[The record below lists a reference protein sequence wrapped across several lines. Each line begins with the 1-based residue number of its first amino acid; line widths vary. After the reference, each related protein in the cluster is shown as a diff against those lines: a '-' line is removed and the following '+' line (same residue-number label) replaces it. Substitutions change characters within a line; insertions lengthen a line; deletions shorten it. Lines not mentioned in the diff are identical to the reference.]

1 MELYGNQAY
10 NKDMERVILHS
21 DLNNFY
27 ASVECL
33 YNPSLRG
40 KPVAVSGDPEARHGI
55 VLAKN
60 YAAKAYG
67 VATGNPLW
75 MAKQQCPDIV
85 FVPPHYDLYMKYS
98 QIARE
103 IYSEYTDQVEP
114 YGLDECWLDVTGST
128 QLFGD
133 GRAIAD
139 KLRERIKFELGVTVS
154 VGVSFN
160 KIFAKLGSDMKKPDA
175 TTVITSDRFREIV
188 WPLSV
193 NELLYV
199 GRATHSKLKRYG
211 IKTIGELA
219 QADQNF
225 LKRLLGQNGVMLW
238 MFANGLDTSPVS
250 NIGAKSLI
258 KSIGN
263 STTTPRDLVTD
274 EDIRITLMVLCESV
288 SARMREYGFVCN
300 TVQLGVRDNELHSY
314 ERQGKLYYPNRTA
327 KALFEKS
334 FELFKR
340 NHTSGKPVRSLSVR
354 ACNLSLNENEQ
365 LSLLPEISGIQK
377 QEMLESAVDDIRSRF
392 GHFSIQNGLLLS
404 DRQLSSLNPKE
415 DHVIHPE
422 SFFK

>member
-1 MELYGNQAY
+1 
-10 NKDMERVILHS
+10 MERVILHS

-40 KPVAVSGDPEARHGI
+40 KPVAVAGDPEARHGI

-60 YAAKAYG
+60 YAAKARG

-75 MAKQQCPDIV
+75 MAKQKCPDIV

-103 IYSEYTDQVEP
+103 IYSEYTDQVES
-114 YGLDECWLDVTGST
+114 YGLDECWLDITGST
-128 QLFGD
+128 HLFGD
-133 GRAIAD
+133 GKAIAD
-139 KLRERIKFELGVTVS
+139 KLRERIKFELGVTAS
-154 VGVSFN
+154 VGVSYN

-175 TTVITSDRFREIV
+175 TTVITSSRFREVV
-188 WPLSV
+188 WLLPVSD
-193 NELLYV
+193 LLYV
-199 GRATHSKLKRYG
+199 GQATHNKLKRYG
-211 IKTIGELA
+211 IYTIGDLA
-219 QADQNF
+219 QTNQE
-225 LKRLLGQNGVMLW
+225 LLRGLLGQNGIMLW
-238 MFANGLDTSPVS
+238 LFANGLDTSPVS

-263 STTTPRDLVTD
+263 STTAPRDLVTD

-300 TVQLGVRDNELHSY
+300 TVQIGVRDHELRSY
-314 ERQGKLYYPNRTA
+314 ERQGKLSYPNRTA
-327 KALFEKS
+327 KALLQKAFG
-334 FELFKR
+334 LYKR

-354 ACNLSLNENEQ
+354 ACNLSLSENEQ
-365 LSLLPEISGIQK
+365 LSLFPEISAIQK
-377 QEMLESAVDDIRSRF
+377 QETLESTVDNIRSRF
-392 GHFSIQNGLLLS
+392 GHFSVQSGLLLS
-404 DRQLSSLNPKE
+404 DKQLSRLNPKE

-422 SFFK
+422 SFFKGIV

>member
-1 MELYGNQAY
+1 
-10 NKDMERVILHS
+10 MERVILHS

-40 KPVAVSGDPEARHGI
+40 KPVAVAGDAEARHGI

-75 MAKQQCPDIV
+75 MAKQKCPDIV

-114 YGLDECWLDVTGST
+114 YGLDECWLDVTGSIHA
-128 QLFGD
+128 FGD
-133 GRAIAD
+133 GKTVAD
-139 KLRERIKFELGVTVS
+139 QLRKRIRFELGVTAS
-154 VGVSFN
+154 VGVSYN

-175 TTVITSDRFREIV
+175 TTVITSEHFREIV

-193 NELLYV
+193 SELLYV
-199 GRATHSKLKRYG
+199 GRATHNKLKRYG
-211 IKTIGELA
+211 IKTIGDLA
-219 QADQNF
+219 QANQN
-225 LKRLLGQNGVMLW
+225 LLLRLLGQNGIMLW
-238 MFANGLDTSPVS
+238 LFANGLDTSPVS

-263 STTTPRDLVTD
+263 STTAPRDLVTD
-274 EDIRITLMVLCESV
+274 EDIRITFTVLCESV

-300 TVQLGVRDNELHSY
+300 TVQIGVRDNELHSY
-314 ERQGKLYYPNRTA
+314 ERQGKLPHPNRTA
-327 KALFEKS
+327 KTLLQKAV
-334 FELFKR
+334 ELYKR

-354 ACNLSLNENEQ
+354 ACNLSLSENEQ
-365 LSLLPEISGIQK
+365 LSLLPEISAVQK
-377 QEMLESAVDDIRSRF
+377 QETLESTIDTIRSRF

-404 DRQLSSLNPKE
+404 DQQLSRLNPKE
-415 DHVIHPE
+415 DHIIHPE
-422 SFFK
+422 SFFKS

>member
-1 MELYGNQAY
+1 
-10 NKDMERVILHS
+10 MERIILHS

-40 KPVAVSGDPEARHGI
+40 KPVAVAGDPEARHGI

-60 YAAKAYG
+60 YAAKAFG

-75 MAKQQCPDIV
+75 MAKQKCPNIV

-128 QLFGD
+128 HLFGD
-133 GRAIAD
+133 GKEVAD
-139 KLRERIKFELGVTVS
+139 KLRERIKFELGVTAS
-154 VGVSFN
+154 VGVSYN

-188 WPLSV
+188 WPLPV
-193 NELLYV
+193 NDLLYV
-199 GRATHSKLKRYG
+199 GRATHNKLRRYG
-211 IKTIGELA
+211 IQTIGDLA

-225 LKRLLGQNGVMLW
+225 LQSLLGQNGVMLW
-238 MFANGLDTSPVS
+238 LFANGLDTSPVS

-263 STTTPRDLVTD
+263 STTAPRDLTTD
-274 EDIRITLMVLCESV
+274 EDIRITFMVLCESV
-288 SARMREYGFVCN
+288 SARMREYGFVCS
-300 TVQLGVRDNELHSY
+300 TVQIGVRDNELCSY
-314 ERQGKLYYPNRTA
+314 ERQGKLSYPNRTA
-327 KALFEKS
+327 KALLQKA
-334 FELFKR
+334 FELYKR
-340 NHTSGKPVRSLSVR
+340 NHTFGKPVRSLSVR
-354 ACNLSLNENEQ
+354 ACNLALNENEQ
-365 LSLLPEISGIQK
+365 LSLLPEISNIQK
-377 QEMLESAVDDIRSRF
+377 QETLESAVDDIRKRF

-404 DRQLSSLNPKE
+404 DKHLSSLNPKD

-422 SFFK
+422 SFFKS